1 MSIRT
6 TSTNVTFRAP
16 FTLPGLDR
24 GYPAGIYSVSVD
36 QEQLDV
42 IFTAY
47 RRVATTIMLVNGPTT
62 RAWGVEPLDLAAAL
76 EKDAATAGA

>member
-1 MSIRT
+1 
-6 TSTNVTFRAP
+6 
-16 FTLPGLDR
+16 
-24 GYPAGIYSVSVD
+24 VSVD
-36 QEQLDV
+36 EEQLDV
-42 IFTAY
+42 SFTAY